1 MSHRSLLVIGA
12 VVAALALGA
21 TIWILTAELTK
32 EKTLAGEGLIPAP
45 AETGGPFDLIG
56 HDGQPITQDDLKG
69 KLTLLYFGYTF
80 CPDFCPAA
88 LQTFSA
94 ALDQLGEDAGEVQ
107 SFFISVDPERD
118 TPEALADYVA
128 HFHERTRAASG
139 PKDKI
144 DAVAR
149 AFRVYYALRKDVD
162 PVDYPVDHST
172 FGYLMDR
179 DWKLVAV
186 IRHDASP
193 EAIAA
198 AVRQIL

>member
-1 MSHRSLLVIGA
+1 
-12 VVAALALGA
+12 
-21 TIWILTAELTK
+21 
-32 EKTLAGEGLIPAP
+32 
-45 AETGGPFDLIG
+45 
-56 HDGQPITQDDLKG
+56 
-69 KLTLLYFGYTF
+69 TLLYFGYTF

-94 ALDQLGEDAGEVQ
+94 TLDQLGEDAGEVQ

-128 HFHERTRAASG
+128 HFHEQTRAASG